1 MHRVASNEK
10 IQESI
15 ESLKIRS
22 SAWQVKKEEDIKSF
36 QEAIAEL
43 DKVDIVKELDAHKRL
58 SKHNEMQTALRSLAE
73 RESVS

>member
-1 MHRVASNEK
+1 MIDARVVSNEK

-22 SAWQVKKEEDIKSF
+22 NAWASQKEEDIKSF

-43 DKVDIVKELDAHKRL
+43 DKVDSEIEIEKHKRL
-58 SKHNEMQTALRSLAE
+58 QKHLRCKLH
-73 RESVS
+73 